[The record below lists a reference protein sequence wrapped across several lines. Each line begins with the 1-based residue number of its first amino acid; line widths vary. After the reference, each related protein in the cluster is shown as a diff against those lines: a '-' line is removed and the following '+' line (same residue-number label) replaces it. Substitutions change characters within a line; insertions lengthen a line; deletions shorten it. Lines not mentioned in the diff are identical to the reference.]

1 MQLSVAF
8 CAAMVVPVGSKVLP
22 HTHQHQ
28 VLAESAAIVDSAGT
42 VVSLAREQ
50 AMFWRSAGKT
60 MANLTASMNATQV
73 NGGHQDVD
81 AFINSQ
87 KGSSDACH
95 AKAYRYSNLVNKLH
109 SQANDA
115 YSTEKTLVEFISGSE
130 ATINDLE
137 MRHNRLEAKFKKQ
150 LEDCKQQKE
159 EACAQFEMY
168 SKEADELT
176 AIGMSPSSPITLYQ
190 SVVQQAGRRQ
200 GPKALHLLGLQ
211 HHGNSAALAARRVV
225 AAARTLQACLARS
238 GHKGEL
244 TALQMG
250 QDPFDDREKVE
261 AEVGDQKYKNSV
273 TYSPEQC
280 EEERKELE
288 QAWRKAYMVVTSL
301 VEETGKEC
309 NSTACEDLVAEQ
321 RATELPPLHAE
332 RTELVEQV
340 RKAQKELQTVQEKVE
355 SLDNSIT
362 KVEREYESIKA
373 QCGAVEEGSE
383 YLEKVRKLL
392 EELRLCPG
400 LRTAVFTVPHFRLSV
415 DVPIKLD
422 TDDDAATDLKLQ
434 EACVRKAQD
443 TADNSTIRAANHTEL
458 EQRLITGLPAKNTD
472 QSSVMGRCPECAGKN
487 YPAAMSQH
495 LRKCFKEGSTI
506 DKNGTAIDCGPTGHV
521 LAVCVV
527 DLSLADHVAA
537 QTDATSTTT
546 AAP

>member
-1 MQLSVAF
+1 MVKLATIHVL
-8 CAAMVVPVGSKVLP
+8 AAGSATLHP
-22 HTHQHQ
+22 SRHH
-28 VLAESAAIVDSAGT
+28 VLAEQRAVVDSAGT

-50 AMFWRSAGKT
+50 ALFWRNSGKVMAELAAG
-60 MANLTASMNATQV
+60 MNATRAAV
-73 NGGHQDVD
+73 RGDVD
-81 AFINSQ
+81 AFINQ
-87 KGSSDACH
+87 QTSSGDACH

-115 YSTEKTLVEFISGSE
+115 YSSEKTLVEFISGSE

-159 EACAQFEMY
+159 EACAQFAMY

-238 GHKGEL
+238 GKKGEL
-244 TALQMG
+244 TALQLD

-280 EEERKELE
+280 EEERIELE
-288 QAWRKAYMVVTSL
+288 HAWRKAYVVVTGL
-301 VEETGKEC
+301 VTDTGKEC
-309 NSTACEDLVAEQ
+309 TSTTCEDTVEEQ
-321 RATELPPLHAE
+321 RNTDLPPIHAE
-332 RTELVEQV
+332 RTELVEKV
-340 RKAQKELQTVQEKVE
+340 RQAQKELQNVQEKVE

-392 EELRLCPG
+392 EEMRLCPG
-400 LRTAVFTVPHFRLSV
+400 LAAANFTIPHFSGFY
-415 DVPIKLD
+415 DVELKLTQDDDNATDAKLLAGCQRMARD
-422 TDDDAATDLKLQ
+422 TDDANK
-434 EACVRKAQD
+434 V
-443 TADNSTIRAANHTEL
+443 RAASHTEIL
-458 EQRLITGLPAKNTD
+458 ERVINGLPMTNEGRIP
-472 QSSVMGRCPECAGKN
+472 VMGTCPNCEGKS
-487 YPAAMSQH
+487 YPGAQSKH
-495 LRKCFKEGSTI
+495 LRNCFNQGVDLNK
-506 DKNGTAIDCGPTGHV
+506 DGTTNACGPAVHV
-521 LAVCVV
+521 QAVCVV
-527 DLSLADHVAA
+527 DLSLVDHVAA
-537 QTDATSTTT
+537 SATTTATTT
-546 AAP
+546 AAPSR

>member
-1 MQLSVAF
+1 MVKLATLQVF
-8 CAAMVVPVGSKVLP
+8 AAGSATLHP
-22 HTHQHQ
+22 ARHH
-28 VLAESAAIVDSAGT
+28 VLAEQRAVVDSAGT

-50 AMFWRSAGKT
+50 ALFWRNSGKVMAELAAG
-60 MANLTASMNATQV
+60 MNATRSAAR
-73 NGGHQDVD
+73 GDVD
-81 AFINSQ
+81 AFINHQ
-87 KGSSDACH
+87 TSSGDACH
-95 AKAYRYSNLVNKLH
+95 AKAYRYSNLLNKLH
-109 SQANDA
+109 SDANAA
-115 YSTEKTLVEFISGSE
+115 YAQEKTLVEMISGSE
-130 ATINDLE
+130 EQISDLE
-137 MRHNRLEAKFKKQ
+137 IRHERLEAQFKKR
-150 LEDCKQQKE
+150 LEECKQQKE
-159 EACAQFEMY
+159 EACAQHEMY
-168 SKEADELT
+168 TKEADELT
-176 AIGMSPSSPITLYQ
+176 AIGMSPSNPITLYQ
-190 SVVQQAGRRQ
+190 NVMHQAARRGAKSLQ
-200 GPKALHLLGLQ
+200 LMGLR
-211 HHGNSAALAARRVV
+211 HHGNSAALVTRRVV
-225 AAARTLQACLARS
+225 AAARTLQACLAKS
-238 GHKGEL
+238 GGQSGPMA
-244 TALQMG
+244 ALQLG